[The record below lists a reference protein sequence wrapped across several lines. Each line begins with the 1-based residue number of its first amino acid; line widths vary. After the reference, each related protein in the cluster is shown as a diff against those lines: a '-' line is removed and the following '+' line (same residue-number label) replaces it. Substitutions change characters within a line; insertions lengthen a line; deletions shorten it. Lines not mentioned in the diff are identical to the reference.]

1 MKDKKLLF
9 VKLTGLTLA
18 IYWFISKGGTQS
30 IDTSFGLQTKRG
42 AFDLFDFGSA
52 WMIWLVMAYLVFVVL
67 RNLYLKNVRKPK
79 RNIQKKY
86 AKLRR

>member
-30 IDTSFGLQTKRG
+30 IDTS
-42 AFDLFDFGSA
+42 
-52 WMIWLVMAYLVFVVL
+52 LVMAYLVFAAL

-79 RNIQKKY
+79 SNIQKKY